1 MLHKNLCDR
10 CKTRCSGMD
19 DAEPE
24 WGEPLKYQFP
34 QLLLCFSKLRISI
47 ALASLDSVLWLVVE
61 ADLVDFLC
69 SMFDATYWSS
79 SGTTLPAIRSQ
90 AHLLSSLQSF
100 EKAFPLKMVIQSLL
114 LRLVGSIIISN
125 LRKEKEK
132 SLIWSE
138 FISKVEYL
146 ETIKMRSSGDRDDDL
161 YP

>member
-1 MLHKNLCDR
+1 
-10 CKTRCSGMD
+10 
-19 DAEPE
+19 
-24 WGEPLKYQFP
+24 
-34 QLLLCFSKLRISI
+34 
-47 ALASLDSVLWLVVE
+47 
-61 ADLVDFLC
+61 
-69 SMFDATYWSS
+69 MFDATYWSS

-146 ETIKMRSSGDRDDDL
+146 ETIKMRPSGDRDDDL